1 MTNSREIDILL
12 VEDNPGDVDLTRE
25 GLKRGKIA
33 SNLSVLA
40 NGADVLP
47 FLEKQGQFTNAPT
60 PDLILLD
67 LNLPGKDGREV
78 LAEIKRHPD
87 FRRIPVVV
95 MTSSEAEEDVVRS
108 YLSHAN
114 CYVTKPVD
122 LKQFLRVVASIEEFW
137 LTLVRLPIARGTVP
151 SRPV

>member
-1 MTNSREIDILL
+1 VNSNRVIDILL

-25 GLKRGKIA
+25 GLRRGKVA

-40 NGADVLP
+40 NGAEVLP
-47 FLEKQGQFTNAPT
+47 FLSKTGEYANAPT

-78 LAEIKRHPD
+78 LMELKAHPD
-87 FRRIPVVV
+87 LKRIPVVI
-95 MTSSEAEEDVVRS
+95 MTSSEAEEDIVRS

-122 LKQFLRVVASIEEFW
+122 LTQFLRVVASIEDFW
-137 LTLVRLPIARGTVP
+137 LTLVRLPTGMGVT
-151 SRPV
+151 SR

>member
-1 MTNSREIDILL
+1 MIDILL

-25 GLKRGKIA
+25 GLKRGKVA
-33 SNLSVLA
+33 SNLSVLD
-40 NGADVLP
+40 NGSDVMP
-47 FLEKQGQFTNAPT
+47 FLEKKGRFADAPA

-78 LAEIKRHPD
+78 LAEIKGHPE
-87 FRRIPVVV
+87 FTKIPVVV
-95 MTSSEAEEDVVRS
+95 MTSSEAEEDIVRS

-122 LKQFLRVVASIEEFW
+122 LKQFLKVVASIQEFW
-137 LTLVRLPIARGTVP
+137 LTLVRLPNHD
-151 SRPV
+151 RPR

>member
-1 MTNSREIDILL
+1 MIDILL

-25 GLKRGKIA
+25 GLKRGKVA
-33 SNLSVLA
+33 SNLSILD
-40 NGADVLP
+40 NGSDVMP
-47 FLEKQGQFTNAPT
+47 FLEKKGRFAAAPT

-78 LAEIKRHPD
+78 LGEIKGHPE
-87 FRRIPVVV
+87 FTKIPVVV
-95 MTSSEAEEDVVRS
+95 MTSSEAEEDIVRS

-137 LTLVRLPIARGTVP
+137 LTLVRLPNP
-151 SRPV
+151 SR